1 MVGSQMKDAVVQQL
15 GKLLRREVSSDEP
28 LLLRSIHRS
37 AFSSW
42 ARQHQLPIPGDM
54 IAGSVPF
61 TVEQL
66 LSGVVPI
73 VVKAPTKPPP
83 STSISEGFY
92 IGIDI
97 EDVDSL
103 PETTNYRDHPF
114 FLENFSPTEIS
125 HCLQQVNTRA
135 SFCGLWAAK
144 EAVIKAGIA
153 SSGVSLGHIEIRH
166 NASGKPIY
174 PGCDLSISH
183 SPAVAVAVCLA
194 GAINTPRPYEVRPSI
209 VQPSP
214 ELKPSRRWS
223 WFSRSS

>member
-1 MVGSQMKDAVVQQL
+1 MVGNQMKDAVVQQL
-15 GKLLRREVSSDEP
+15 GKLLRRDVASDEP

-42 ARQHQLPIPGDM
+42 ARQQQLPIPGDM
-54 IAGSVPF
+54 IASSVPF
-61 TVEQL
+61 TVDQL
-66 LSGVVPI
+66 LSGVAPLPI
-73 VVKAPTKPPP
+73 KTPTRLPASP
-83 STSISEGFY
+83 SVSEDVQ

-114 FLENFSPTEIS
+114 FQENFSPTEIS
-125 HCLQQVNTRA
+125 HCLQQVDTRA

-144 EAVIKAGIA
+144 EAVIKAGVA
-153 SSGVSLGHIEIRH
+153 SPGVSLGHIEIRH

-174 PGCDLSISH
+174 PGCELSISH

-194 GAINTPRPYEVRPSI
+194 GASSALRPPVERPSM
-209 VQPSP
+209 VPPSP
-214 ELKPSRRWS
+214 EAKPSRRWT
-223 WFSRSS
+223 WFSRAS